1 MRCASATGA
10 EVLLQPVQKNM
21 VEHIVPLQ
29 PLENHVRADIHSA
42 AYGEC
47 HIGAGGLEGTE
58 AHGEAMLELSFPEGL
73 YPMEKNPAAMVL
85 EEQQPTGRTHTEAVQ
100 DCILKSVCL

>member
-1 MRCASATGA
+1 
-10 EVLLQPVQKNM
+10 M

-29 PLENHVRADIHSA
+29 PLEDHVRTDIHSA
-42 AYGEC
+42 AHGEC
-47 HIGAGGLEGTE
+47 HSGARGLEGTA

-85 EEQQPTGRTHTEAVQ
+85 EEQQPMGKTHTEAVQ
-100 DCILKSVCL
+100 DCILKSACDSNW